1 MCETFWIMISAIATA
16 LMAIATFITI
26 AITLKQNREAIRAR
40 LLFSILRKDDAVFL
54 KIANVG
60 NSVATD
66 IHIHFSRNFK
76 EMLLADGLREKFE
89 SLEQISF
96 SIDAKDAKYYKII
109 PTMDEDGG
117 GFYTYGEKER
127 FTQKDINEW
136 HKRNDK
142 IEFVVSG
149 TYNGIYQF
157 NERMSIYAFLNV
169 GAVEINE
176 VASVLRRQNEL
187 LKKIE
192 SALQPLRVSK

>member
-1 MCETFWIMISAIATA
+1 MISAIATA